1 MKNDGHY
8 SIHSIALGIERIVR
22 DNGGSYTHNEI
33 VNGKFAE
40 AMRYALECKCNMQIN
55 ESVQPL
61 YGKLKPYIG
70 MTMREIDPDI
80 IEDLVIEFYNC
91 MDYSNWIRH

>member
-22 DNGGSYTHNEI
+22 DNGGSYTRNEI

-40 AMRYALECKCNMQIN
+40 AMRYALERKCNMQ
-55 ESVQPL
+55 
-61 YGKLKPYIG
+61 KLKPYIS
-70 MTMREIDPDI
+70 MTMGEIDPDI

>member
-1 MKNDGHY
+1 
-8 SIHSIALGIERIVR
+8 
-22 DNGGSYTHNEI
+22 
-33 VNGKFAE
+33 
-40 AMRYALECKCNMQIN
+40 MRYALERKCNMQIN

-91 MDYSNWIRH
+91 MDYSNWIKH

>member
-8 SIHSIALGIERIVR
+8 SIHSIALSIERIVG
-22 DNGGSYTHNEI
+22 DNGGSYTRNEI

-40 AMRYALECKCNMQIN
+40 AMRYALERKCNMRVN

-61 YGKLKPYIG
+61 YGKLKPYVG

-80 IEDLVIEFYNC
+80 IENLVIEFYNC

>member
-8 SIHSIALGIERIVR
+8 SIHSIALSIEDIISG
-22 DNGGSYTHNEI
+22 NGGGYTRNEI

-40 AMRYALECKCNMQIN
+40 AMRYALERKCNMQIN

-61 YGKLKPYIG
+61 HGKLKPYIG

-91 MDYSNWIRH
+91 MDYSNWIKH

>member
-22 DNGGSYTHNEI
+22 DNGGSYTRNEI

-40 AMRYALECKCNMQIN
+40 AMRYALERKCNMQI
-55 ESVQPL
+55 
-61 YGKLKPYIG
+61 LKPYIS
-70 MTMREIDPDI
+70 MTMGEIDPDI